1 MSSFKERYRKA
12 MFGAPANDGDNK
24 TAMRYN
30 EGKPDWTLI
39 DFKSLRPLVDVM
51 TYGAKKYDVDNWKLP
66 CENPRQHLQ
75 SAMRHMLELV
85 DGNEIDDESGCLHSG
100 HVIANMMMYN
110 YHKHRNI
117 KNK

>member
-39 DFKSLRPLVDVM
+39 DFKSLRRWW
-51 TYGAKKYDVDNWKLP
+51 T
-66 CENPRQHLQ
+66 
-75 SAMRHMLELV
+75 S
-85 DGNEIDDESGCLHSG
+85 
-100 HVIANMMMYN
+100 
-110 YHKHRNI
+110 
-117 KNK
+117 